1 MTPSPVPLHQ
11 GLGESYVSSEIG
23 GTVNGIVA
31 CIIATALVVASLAC
45 GLVPVGQS
53 DPAVAP
59 TLSNVATPTPSPAIP
74 TATSSSSPTP
84 APTAT
89 PAPTP
94 VPTPTPVEGP
104 GYGGHFL
111 DPEENVVYVYL
122 VNPSPEAVR
131 EVTITHL
138 APLVYKGTKKI
149 REVRPLQAKYTLR
162 QLHRWYDQLRDAG
175 IWGITG
181 MTTSDVDE
189 GINRLE
195 YGIDC
200 ERNRDRVRQQIDDL
214 LTREN
219 VPLEA
224 VVVEVKGR
232 PITSGPFP
240 FECAPPEVVD
250 PGTGVSSPGFGG
262 LFWDS
267 NYPYRTLSVYMLEPS
282 QQKAEDLALQVV
294 GRESLDRV
302 STVRALKAQ
311 YTWEQLLEWYELV
324 RVAGLDVP
332 GADLIAA
339 FMEDRNRLVVEI
351 DQERNPDVET
361 EVEDVLKKLGIP
373 LDAVVM
379 LEW

>member
-1 MTPSPVPLHQ
+1 MN
-11 GLGESYVSSEIG
+11 
-23 GTVNGIVA
+23 GTLACIVA
-31 CIIATALVVASLAC
+31 TVLVVASLSC
-45 GLVPVGQS
+45 GLAPVGQS
-53 DPAVAP
+53 DPTVAP
-59 TLSNVATPTPSPAIP
+59 TLSNVSSPAP
-74 TATSSSSPTP
+74 STTS
-84 APTAT
+84 PTAT
-89 PAPTP
+89 PASSPSPTTTAPPAPTP
-94 VPTPTPVEGP
+94 FPTPTPVEGP

-138 APLVYKGTKKI
+138 APLVYKGTKRI

-175 IWGITG
+175 IWGIAG
-181 MTTSDVDE
+181 LTTSDVDE

-219 VPLEA
+219 VPIEA

-232 PITSGPFP
+232 PTTSGPFP

-267 NYPYRTLSVYMLEPS
+267 KHPSNRTLSVYMLEPS
-282 QQKAEDLALQVV
+282 QQKAEELALQVV
-294 GRESLDRV
+294 GRESLKRV
-302 STVRALKAQ
+302 STVRALRAQ

-324 RVAGLDVP
+324 RAAGLDVP
-332 GADLIAA
+332 GADLIPD
-339 FMEDRNRLVVEI
+339 FMQDRNRLVVEI
-351 DQERNPDVET
+351 DRDRNPDVEA